1 MPLPASMAPLLAQG
15 MLFGCQLISG
25 QLECVPGMNNLTP
38 QQEIKVLKQQTDASI
53 QQADR
58 IQGQINA
65 LGKLVLQGEAI
76 EGQLIQAQWLNLNGG
91 SLEPSAIH
99 WYRSGPE
106 GWILISESE
115 TVTYTPQ
122 ASDVG
127 LELMAV
133 AIVITPDGHR
143 RVASTAIGPV
153 QTPE

>member
-65 LGKLVLQGEAI
+65 LGQLVLQGEAI

-133 AIVITPDGHR
+133 AIVITADGHR